1 MNEEYKRENHKSYL
15 VLKMKELPEEATY
28 GIRMMCENPMEGFLR
43 MSVQMFN
50 GERELCYDISSKQSF
65 RLFYEKSMLQ
75 KEDLEKLFTSLRK
88 ALHSLD
94 NYLLETE
101 PLVLDTSYIYVSGSG
116 DEVSFLYAP
125 MQTEDFEEKVYEFA
139 EYILEKIN
147 NEDEDAVMYGY
158 SFYRYIKEEKGDVSL
173 ALEKLF
179 AGLRPQEKEESTSSD
194 VKDMDDIEE
203 ISDYVATEKN
213 NLSTEQNEEKSPN
226 LKVMRT
232 SFFAVL
238 GLSGLGM
245 MIYSAWNYSLSF
257 STLFSEAESVIGVG
271 ICAVAIGGL
280 LVFWI
285 LDRLAEKEA
294 NMKENE
300 AENRTETE
308 SEQADEYVEVVNNTC
323 DEGDYATVLLQEN
336 CYKEQRILVGRVKGR
351 KRQIDLSTFPFV
363 VGKNKDHVD
372 YTLEDASVSRVHAR
386 FTLREDVVYITDLN
400 STNGTRRNGVLLE
413 PNELVMLEAD
423 DEITFGRLTFTYH

>member
-1 MNEEYKRENHKSYL
+1 MNEEYKRENHRSYL
-15 VLKMKELPEEATY
+15 VLKMEDLPKEAGY
-28 GIRMMCENPMEGFLR
+28 GVRMMCENSVEGFLP

-50 GERELCYDISSKQSF
+50 GESELCYDISSKQSF

-88 ALHSLD
+88 ALQSLD

-101 PLVLDTSYIYVSGSG
+101 PLVLDTSYIYVGGSG
-116 DEVSFLYAP
+116 DEVFFLYAP
-125 MQTEDFEEKVYEFA
+125 AETEDFEEKVYEFA

-147 NEDEDAVMYGY
+147 HEDEDAVMYGY
-158 SFYRYIKEEKGDVSL
+158 SFYRYIKEEKGDLST

-179 AGLRPQEKEESTSSD
+179 DALKPQEKEESASSYRKD
-194 VKDMDDIEE
+194 VDDIEE
-203 ISDYVATEKN
+203 ISDYAAIEQN
-213 NLSTEQNEEKSPN
+213 NLPIEQDEEKSPY

-245 MIYSAWNYSLSF
+245 VIYNAWNYGLSF
-257 STLFSEAESVIGVG
+257 ATLFSEAESVIGVG

-280 LVFWI
+280 VVFWI
-285 LDRLAEKEA
+285 LDRLAEKEE

-300 AENRTETE
+300 AENRTATE
-308 SEQADEYVEVVNNTC
+308 SGHADEYVEIVNNTR
-323 DEGDYATVLLQEN
+323 DEEDYATVLLQEN
-336 CYKEQRILVGRVKGR
+336 CYTEQRILIGRVKGR

-386 FTLREDVVYITDLN
+386 FTLREDVVYLTDLN